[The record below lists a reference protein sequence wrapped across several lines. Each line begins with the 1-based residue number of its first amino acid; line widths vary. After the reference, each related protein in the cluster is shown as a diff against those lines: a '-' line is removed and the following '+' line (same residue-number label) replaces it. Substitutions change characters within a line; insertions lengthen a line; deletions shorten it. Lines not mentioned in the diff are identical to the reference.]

1 MINSLNLQTKNI
13 SLIVSNFSN
22 SNYNEVN
29 SNFNWEEE
37 IKVNKSL
44 NDLYKLTENT
54 INTISQKGFLFLIG
68 IRCTNKSL
76 FELPPRR
83 DHLLSQFNKP
93 VSEKSKLSCG
103 ARAVMKHCDRNSNH
117 KKYWGKI
124 SGNEYTRNNNSN
136 LICMEILANASWINI
151 FELNS
156 TNKIVEV
163 RDDEGHGLR
172 WDYINYK
179 MCTFKGLVEPQFE
192 SRRKEEE
199 IVNIKKQ
206 SSEDLKLRKT
216 NSNRS
221 SSSLDSDE

>member
-1 MINSLNLQTKNI
+1 MINSLNSLSKNI
-13 SLIVSNFSN
+13 TQIVNKFSN
-22 SNYNEVN
+22 SDTSDINLKV
-29 SNFNWEEE
+29 NWEEE
-37 IKVNKSL
+37 IKANKSL
-44 NDLYKLTENT
+44 DDLYKLTEKT

-76 FELPPRR
+76 YELPPKR
-83 DHLLSQFNKP
+83 DYLLIQFNRP

-136 LICMEILANASWINI
+136 LICMEILANACWINI

-156 TNKIVEV
+156 TTKIVEI
-163 RDDEGHGLR
+163 RDDEGYGLR
-172 WDYINYK
+172 WDYIDYK
-179 MCTFKGLVEPQFE
+179 TCAFKGLVEPQFE
-192 SRRKEEE
+192 IRRKEEE
-199 IVNIKKQ
+199 GLNLKNT
-206 SSEDLKLRKT
+206 SSEELKLRKT
-216 NSNRS
+216 NSKQS